1 MVKSKMSMSK
11 REETAKSYSET
22 EENLP
27 ESRERLHREGAY
39 SIFPTLFTQKKYK
52 VIYGTGTLISI
63 VTVIFVAIA
72 LSHEMAGLF
81 VTRPTD
87 VLVFIFV
94 FCFLIV
100 FGILLYPLLAIHF
113 RERIL
118 FEEKVKHL
126 LTTYQEANAELIEE
140 TKEIGWEM
148 AWDKVSSKYPDF
160 AYLYTVLDQHF
171 DFSKK
176 TTDENQTLVQ
186 KRQDFLRG
194 LVRATAEESI
204 EDSTFGIR
212 SYELPLVF
220 CMLSV
225 AIGFFVF
232 SLIPFLGID
241 QIVFGKSSINLTWAA
256 GGFVGAYLYSLYP
269 LFQRYTRRDLP
280 PRAFLDYAV
289 RVFLGTFAV
298 TVFGNLLLLDY
309 GSEMQFAI
317 AAVLGS
323 VPFIVLSQVRAKVF
337 SKIGWLG
344 RTETVGSNDVST
356 ISGITYEYSLR
367 LHEEG
372 VMNVQQLAFA
382 NSENLSERTM
392 FNVKALTD
400 WKDEA
405 ILQLLTGNIPLKR
418 FVNNA
423 GEKET
428 LYCALTKVGINT
440 VSDLSNILECKEEIS
455 DQEKIAKK
463 GQNLT
468 NLVKLLGWDE
478 GKEEFK
484 HMLNK
489 ICCRGEELLREAEP
503 SLTIAVKRKTPP
515 PSEFIG
521 TGKTAKPS

>member
-11 REETAKSYSET
+11 REETSKSFSEN
-22 EENLP
+22 EEKLP
-27 ESRERLHREGAY
+27 ESKKKPRIDGTY
-39 SIFPTLFTQKKYK
+39 SIFPTLFTEKKYK
-52 VIYGTGTLISI
+52 VIYGTGILISV
-63 VTVIFVAIA
+63 VTVVFVALA

-81 VTRPTD
+81 VARPFD
-87 VLVFIFV
+87 VIVFIFV

-118 FEEKVKHL
+118 FEEKVKNL
-126 LTTYQEANAELIEE
+126 LRTYQEANGELIEE
-140 TKEIGWEM
+140 TNENGWEK

-171 DFSKK
+171 EFSKK

-186 KRQDFLRG
+186 KRQDFLRR

-204 EDSTFGIR
+204 EDSTYGIR

-232 SLIPFLGID
+232 SLVPFLGID

-289 RVFLGTFAV
+289 RVFLGTIAI

-309 GSEMQFAI
+309 GAEMQFAI

-344 RTETVGSNDVST
+344 RTDTVGSNDVST
-356 ISGITYEYSLR
+356 ISGITHEYSMR

-382 NSENLSERTM
+382 NSENLSEHTM
-392 FNVKALTD
+392 FNVKAVTD

-405 ILQLLTGNIPLKR
+405 ILQLLTGNILLKR
-418 FVNNA
+418 FVNTA
-423 GEKET
+423 GAKET

-440 VSDLSNILECKEEIS
+440 VSDLSNILDCKEESS
-455 DQEKIAKK
+455 DEDQIVKK

-484 HMLNK
+484 YMLNK
-489 ICCRGEELLREAEP
+489 ICCRGVELLREVEP
-503 SLTIAVKRKTPP
+503 SVTIAVKKEMHA
-515 PSEFIG
+515 PSELMG
-521 TGKTAKPS
+521 PGKTIRSS